1 MMKHSEDARKAR
13 ECIFMLLESHRELLS
28 GDEIEALENTM
39 VVLNEYSAS
48 IESETQKDE
57 IKSFVIDV
65 LTLVTRV
72 AIKIFVEE

>member
-1 MMKHSEDARKAR
+1 MKKHRADAQKAK

-39 VVLNEYSAS
+39 VMLNEYSAS

-57 IKSFVIDV
+57 IKSFVIEV
-65 LTLVTRV
+65 LSFITKI
-72 AIKIFVEE
+72 AFKIFSEE